1 MTPEEKIANDV
12 LIKDLQDTIKEQIIV
27 YNDISREATDYRNEV
42 TQLKKELE
50 TWKTTVITQHKVF
63 EEQENQILQIKSTLD
78 EIKKIDEELTRT
90 AYGYWT
96 IESLHKA
103 IKKAL
108 AKHEDDK

>member
-1 MTPEEKIANDV
+1 MADFCIECGMYVGQGCTC
-12 LIKDLQDTIKEQIIV
+12 DT
-27 YNDISREATDYRNEV
+27 DFV